1 MQSTQHSSNNP
12 TPNSNAKYITHEV
25 HGSFREQNYHLC
37 PIATE
42 RERIS
47 SGSEM
52 HTFSF
57 QTATFTY
64 VFAMSGSSNIK
75 VKNACASGGPLGA
88 NQCLPVEIYCL
99 KIPKTVVMMAD
110 FGIDNKD

>member
-1 MQSTQHSSNNP
+1 MQNTLHMKSTEALESRTTTSAQLL
-12 TPNSNAKYITHEV
+12 
-25 HGSFREQNYHLC
+25 Q
-37 PIATE
+37 

-75 VKNACASGGPLGA
+75 GKNACASGGPLGA

-99 KIPKTVVMMAD
+99 KIPKTVVMLAD